1 MGSSQCTFLRIEVC
15 QETDFFVVCGV
26 YVRHQILASQGNTLA
41 SCNKLHVPWLGPKK
55 NQVVCVPSNYITLAN
70 MKQIVRKIWS
80 CGHSEINVRN
90 GRLQVVVS
98 VLLKLIWTAS
108 TTPKCHRNPFWY
120 HQKPIEFNFSQFR
133 KVPKVAPFVTS
144 CASVCNAMGS
154 WLPWAD
160 QIAPPGWEHW
170 SQTP

>member
-1 MGSSQCTFLRIEVC
+1 MCLFNQSITELISSHIATLANCFAHDKKMLFPHGLKSMYIPSYRSLPRNR
-15 QETDFFVVCGV
+15 FFCCVCGV

-90 GRLQVVVS
+90 GRLHVVVS
-98 VLLKLIWTAS
+98 VLLKVI
-108 TTPKCHRNPFWY
+108 
-120 HQKPIEFNFSQFR
+120 
-133 KVPKVAPFVTS
+133 
-144 CASVCNAMGS
+144 
-154 WLPWAD
+154 
-160 QIAPPGWEHW
+160 
-170 SQTP
+170 